1 METKFRDFKYIRPDI
16 ESDKER
22 INLLLNEFE
31 KAENAETQFEILK
44 KINDIRSGFDTMSRI
59 ANIRYTINTNDEF
72 YSSEHEFFDDFG
84 PVYSGLIN
92 KLYKTLTKSKFRAGL
107 EKMCGKQLFDVAEVV
122 LKTFSDEVMD
132 DLKKENHLSSKY
144 VRLVASAKINF
155 EGEERNLAGLAL
167 FMESENR
174 EVRKNAYDAKW
185 SFFEKHENEIDAI
198 YDELVKIRT
207 VIARKLGYE
216 NFIQLG
222 YDRLR
227 RTGYTQNE
235 INGFRDEVKQYIV
248 PLTSALKEIQ
258 KQRTGLDH
266 LYYFDSDFYF
276 RSGNP
281 MPKGSPEWI
290 VEKAKIMYEQLSPE
304 TGEFMNF
311 MIDHEV
317 MDLYNRKGKSAGGY
331 CTFIRNYK
339 SPYIFA
345 NMNGTS
351 HDIKVLTHEA
361 GHAFQAFQSR
371 VFDIPEYT
379 TPTLEAAEIHSM
391 SMEFITWPWMN
402 LFFEEDTDKF
412 LFSHLFKALTFIPY
426 GVTVDEFQHFVYSN
440 PDAAPAERKL
450 KWRELENKYMPGK
463 DYEGNEFLERGGYW
477 FMQGHIFKM
486 PFYYIDYCLAQ
497 ICALQFWRKCNED
510 RDVAWKD
517 YLGLCKQG
525 GSRSFLELLKTARI
539 ESPFD
544 KNTIQSIVN
553 YADEWIMNVNKEYD
567 LV

>member
-16 ESDKER
+16 ESDKEH

-31 KAENAETQFEILK
+31 NAENAETQFEILK
-44 KINDIRSGFDTMSRI
+44 KINEIRSGFDTMSRI
-59 ANIRYTINTNDEF
+59 ANIRYTINTFDEF

-92 KLYKTLTKSKFRAGL
+92 RLYKSLTKSKFRAGL

-235 INGFRDEVKQYIV
+235 ISGFRDEVKQYIV

-266 LYYFDSDFYF
+266 LYYYDSDFYF

-290 VEKAKIMYEQLSPE
+290 VEKAKLMYEQLSPE

-311 MIDHEV
+311 MIEHEV

-331 CTFIRNYK
+331 CTYIRNYK

-426 GVTVDEFQHFVYSN
+426 GVTVDEFQHFIYSN
-440 PDAAPAERKL
+440 PDATPAERKL
-450 KWRELENKYMPGK
+450 KWRELEKKYMPGK

-517 YLGLCKQG
+517 YLSLCKQG

-553 YADEWIMNVNKEYD
+553 YAGEWIMNVNKEYD